1 MQMLRKVESTSPRLG
16 AERVL
21 ELFIDKWAI
30 KVIHRLSASDERPG
44 ELRRLLR
51 PVSQKVLTQTLRNL
65 ENSGLVQREVV
76 RIKPLNVCYSLT
88 PLGRTFVRPLN
99 ELCEWAVKHEEE
111 LNEIARRR
119 TAQKKIPSRLRV
131 APGTASSRVADT
143 IPQ

>member
-1 MQMLRKVESTSPRLG
+1 MQMLRKVESVSPRLG

-88 PLGRTFVRPLN
+88 PLGRTFVRPLT

-111 LNEIARRR
+111 LNEMARRR
-119 TAQKKIPSRLRV
+119 AAQKKIPSRPRV
-131 APGTASSRVADT
+131 APRTASSRVAVT